1 MTLRSFYQ
9 WLKKQK
15 FSFDVVDVKYLCD
28 KIDYVNETKTF
39 YIDDV
44 RGFNDRE
51 FKLNNKRYL
60 ELEVHDTLNCVRI
73 LYVDED
79 IISNIK
85 KIQTNELNIV
95 SILFGNYTYF
105 MIELKQI
112 GKAILEYV

>member
-15 FSFDVVDVKYLCD
+15 FSFEVVDVKYLCD

-44 RGFNDRE
+44 IGFNDRE
-51 FKLNNKRYL
+51 FKLNNKIYL

-73 LYVDED
+73 LYVDEA

-112 GKAILEYV
+112 GKAILEDV

>member
-1 MTLRSFYQ
+1 MTLRSFYK

-15 FSFDVVDVKYLCD
+15 FSFEVVDVKYLCD

-44 RGFNDRE
+44 RGFNGRE

-85 KIQTNELNIV
+85 KIQTNELDIV

>member
-44 RGFNDRE
+44 RCFNDRE

-79 IISNIK
+79 IIPNIK

-112 GKAILEYV
+112 GKAILEDV

>member
-44 RGFNDRE
+44 RSFNDRE
-51 FKLNNKRYL
+51 FKLNNKIYL

>member
-15 FSFDVVDVKYLCD
+15 FSFEVVDVKYLCD

-60 ELEVHDTLNCVRI
+60 ELEVHDSWNCIRT
-73 LYVDED
+73 LYVDKA

-85 KIQTNELNIV
+85 KIQINELNIV
-95 SILFGNYTYF
+95 SNSFGAYTYF
-105 MIELKQI
+105 MLELKQI
-112 GKAILEYV
+112 GKAVLEDV